1 MGTWDYDVFWK
12 ETLNQLKTEL
22 SEQEYAMWFNM
33 EYESSGEQAI
43 VISVPSAF
51 YRDQVKQRYQTRIE
65 NKLFDLSGQ
74 HIQISLEVKQRT
86 KEDAQGI
93 PAATANSSKNAS
105 NLTNTEEKKG
115 SGRVRAASEPLSRAD
130 PSRPR
135 EGHIQLRKD
144 YIFDNFVIGEN
155 NFFAANAAIA
165 IAKNPGTAY
174 NPCLIYGGVGL
185 GKTHLMQAI
194 GNLSWQ
200 EKGCKI
206 IYITAENFTNEF
218 VEAIKNSATQGFKN
232 KYRNADMLLIDDIHF
247 LQKKNETQEEL
258 FHTFNALYDANK
270 QIIFTC
276 DRPVSELKNLSERLR
291 SRFERGLNVDLQ
303 PPSYETRCAILAK
316 KVEAR
321 GVNIPPDVI
330 NLVARNISS
339 NVRDLEASLTK
350 LIAYAELTKKP
361 VTLETAQQQL
371 RDNFGSPK
379 QNNVTIET
387 IQKVVAE
394 YFSLSYTDLKGK
406 KRTKAISFPRQLAM
420 FIAREITE
428 YSTTELGMEFGGRD
442 HTTVMHGC
450 QKIDERLKAEPSL
463 DSTIQKLMK
472 LIKDY
477 NS

>member
-1 MGTWDYDVFWK
+1 MGTWDYGIFWK
-12 ETLNQLKTEL
+12 ETLNQFKNEL
-22 SEQEYAMWFNM
+22 SEQEFAMWFNM
-33 EYESSGEQAI
+33 EYETSGELSI
-43 VISVPSAF
+43 VVSVPSAF
-51 YRDQVKQRYQTRIE
+51 YRDQVKQRYQNRIE
-65 NKLFDLSGQ
+65 AKLFDLSGQ
-74 HIQISLEVKQRT
+74 HISIDFEVKQRT
-86 KEDAQGI
+86 RAEPQVKEE
-93 PAATANSSKNAS
+93 NSGPSPS
-105 NLTNTEEKKG
+105 
-115 SGRVRAASEPLSRAD
+115 SEPVTPTKHSSPTKAPVQASSERVNH
-130 PSRPR
+130 P
-135 EGHIQLRKD
+135 QLRKD
-144 YIFDNFVIGEN
+144 YVFENFVIGEN
-155 NFFAANAAIA
+155 NKFAANAAIA

-194 GNLSWQ
+194 GNMAWK

-206 IYITAENFTNEF
+206 IYVTAESFTNEF
-218 VEAIKNSATQGFKN
+218 VESIKNNMTKAFKD
-232 KYRNADMLLIDDIHF
+232 KYRTADILLIDDIHF

-303 PPSYETRCAILAK
+303 PPSYETRCAILSK
-316 KVEAR
+316 KVESR
-321 GVNIPPDVI
+321 GVSIPQEVI
-330 NLVARNISS
+330 NLIAKNISS

-350 LIAYAELTKKP
+350 LTAYAELTQRE

-371 RDNFGSPK
+371 RDSFGAPK

-394 YFSLSYTDLKGK
+394 YFSLSFNDLKGK

-420 FIAREITE
+420 YIAREITE

-450 QKIDERLKAEPSL
+450 QSIEQRLKAEPSL
-463 DSTIQKLMK
+463 ESTIQKLTKMV
-472 LIKDY
+472 KDY